1 MTTALTIF
9 AVSLAAI
16 FMLAANKNKEI
27 KTGQPRFKIGG
38 NDSDLWLSEVWNVL
52 VYTITHASVR
62 GIRQVAYRSVISF
75 ERLVI
80 NQFNRFSHRFALVG
94 EIVTGRDI
102 PKNRGSVSLFLKK
115 IEHPKK
121 HRASVR

>member
-1 MTTALTIF
+1 MTIALTIF
-9 AVSLAAI
+9 CISLMAVI
-16 FMLAANKNKEI
+16 MLTANKSKEI
-27 KTGQPRFKIGG
+27 KSGRAMFSIGSRG
-38 NDSDLWLSEVWNVL
+38 SDEWLSEVWNVL
-52 VYTITHASVR
+52 AYTITHASVR
-62 GIRQVAYRSVISF
+62 SIRQLANRSVISV

-80 NQFNRFSHRFALVG
+80 RQFDRFSHRFAVVG

-121 HRASVR
+121 RVSVSR